1 MNSAEFKMIRRLLGI
16 TADEV
21 AAACN
26 VALRTARRWEST
38 HQPPPDAVE
47 WMQEKLAQAQTMV
60 DQTLAELAAE
70 ADTAHGDHS
79 PTLLLYRTDEA
90 AQHEL
95 GPETSKEQHAAIMGL
110 VAFSGGDLNIRAEF
124 VEDLPEA

>member
-1 MNSAEFKMIRRLLGI
+1 MNSAEFKMIRRLLGV

-21 AAACN
+21 AEACN

-38 HQPPPDAVE
+38 HQPPADAVE
-47 WMQEKLAQAQTMV
+47 WMQAQLAHAQATV
-60 DQTLAELAAE
+60 DQTLAQFAAE
-70 ADTAHGDHS
+70 AESPDGDHS

-90 AQHEL
+90 AQREL
-95 GPETSKEQHAAIMGL
+95 GPEMSKEQHAAIMGL
-110 VAFSGGDLNIRAEF
+110 VKFFGADLNIRAEF